1 MSELRKAKEILV
13 SEISEKIQ
21 DSKSVYLFEYLGLTV
36 SEITK
41 LRNELR
47 SEGNELKVYKNRL
60 IKLAAKKAGI
70 AGLDDALLGPNAIVF
85 SNQDEVSGARIVA
98 QHSKGKDFMK
108 FKAGI
113 FEGKVIDADFA
124 KELSLIPSR
133 ETLLTQIA
141 TGLLQPL
148 QQIAI
153 GLNMLEA
160 SHVAKAGKT
169 NEETKL
175 ETKDLQVEESKE
187 EVKPKVKTK
196 SIDEVKEQIIPE
208 TEIKEKTMPE
218 TEIKLKEKAK
228 EETNSK
234 SEAKPAKESKEELK
248 EDAKTSLEE
257 KGEENG

>member
-1 MSELRKAKEILV
+1 MSELRKAKEMLV

-47 SEGNELKVYKNRL
+47 SEGNELKIYKNRL
-60 IKLAAKKAGI
+60 IKLAARQAGI

-98 QHSKGKDFMK
+98 QHSKGKDFIK

-160 SHVAKAGKT
+160 SHVAKAGKAK
-169 NEETKL
+169 EETKL
-175 ETKDLQVEESKE
+175 ETKDLQAEESKK
-187 EVKPKVKTK
+187 EVKPKVKIEPTSK
-196 SIDEVKEQIIPE
+196 VKEGIKPE
-208 TEIKEKTMPE
+208 TEIKEKTTPE
-218 TEIKLKEKAK
+218 IETKLTEEVK
-228 EETNSK
+228 EEANSEL
-234 SEAKPAKESKEELK
+234 EAKSVKEPKKEVK
-248 EDAKTSLEE
+248 EDAKTSIK